1 MVRKWRSRKQK
12 YSNARF
18 KRCKRRRTR
27 MSALPPAHLPTNV
40 ERHFVISGS
49 GSCCCRLIQF
59 QILKRTGPAWHPTSP
74 WWLELFLGLPRGPHL
89 ACTEAIRMRH
99 VHPPHPPTDGTSH
112 FLLTPFCQL
121 FVRFFFGFLF
131 SPIISLNERRFAVS
145 GSKKT
150 FSTALESPG
159 SRA

>member
-18 KRCKRRRTR
+18 KCCKRRRTR
-27 MSALPPAHLPTNV
+27 MSAPPPAHLPTNV

-74 WWLELFLGLPRGPHL
+74 WWLEPCLGLPRGPPL

-112 FLLTPFCQL
+112 FMLTPFCQL
-121 FVRFFFGFLF
+121 FVRFFFGFF
-131 SPIISLNERRFAVS
+131 ASLMSERRFAVS

-150 FSTALESPG
+150 FSTALKSPG